1 MSRSWTRRMRAH
13 PARPPKARSTR
24 RWLACGPCWKT
35 QVQTRGASL
44 ARRVGQSCGSGT
56 GRASAKVVDDLL
68 ASLGAATVPA
78 PGYAQLPFSRASD
91 VRRALEGYA
100 AQHHLGFEARD
111 IRFENGLHQLTT
123 RTMYV
128 RSGSGFERRSSLAS
142 RATASKSC
150 TMRTVIAST
159 AGRSAASG
167 ELARAGQGDALCG
180 AHLLGQDYR
189 EGAVLLPDGDA
200 ELPAPP
206 RRAAQARE
214 LPRDRAP
221 PRAQEARVRRGTL
234 PSRRSD
240 SITAKTLADSRAR
253 GHAEA
258 FSEPSLNLLGAFP
271 REPSREGRPRRC

>member
-1 MSRSWTRRMRAH
+1 M
-13 PARPPKARSTR
+13 
-24 RWLACGPCWKT
+24 C
-35 QVQTRGASL
+35 
-44 ARRVGQSCGSGT
+44 RVALDGGT
-56 GRASAKVVDDLL
+56 GGDS
-68 ASLGAATVPA
+68 SG
-78 PGYAQLPFSRASD
+78 GS
-91 VRRALEGYA
+91 E
-100 AQHHLGFEARD
+100 E
-111 IRFENGLHQLTT
+111 E
-123 RTMYV
+123 
-128 RSGSGFERRSSLAS
+128 SGSDEHRRGGGSPVPVDEQELDEEDAGAPSAAAEGAVNPQVARL
-142 RATASKSC
+142 RAVLEDPTANPRC
-150 TMRTVIAST
+150 LFGEAGWAVLRLWQTRTVIAST

-167 ELARAGQGDALCG
+167 RATPAVHLPHAHAVPVPHAAHSARRELARAGQGDALCG